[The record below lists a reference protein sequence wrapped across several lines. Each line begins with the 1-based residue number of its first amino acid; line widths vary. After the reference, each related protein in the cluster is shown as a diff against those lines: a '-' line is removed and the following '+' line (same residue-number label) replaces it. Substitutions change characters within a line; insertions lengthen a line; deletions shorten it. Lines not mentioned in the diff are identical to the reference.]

1 MSQEDVSTIR
11 SFYDAFRRKD
21 LPAIFAVLHPQVEF
35 SQSALLPW
43 GGIYRGQ
50 EEAKR
55 FFTTLVAY
63 VESRIDLDE
72 IIDAGE
78 HIVALGHSRGR
89 VKAHDHAFEVA
100 IAHVWTMRQGKA
112 LRFENYLDTPT
123 MLRALYGERA
133 SMT

>member
-1 MSQEDVSTIR
+1 MSQEDVRAIR
-11 SFYDAFRRKD
+11 GLYEAFGRKD
-21 LPAIFAVLHPQVEF
+21 LPAMLAVLHPEVEF
-35 SQSALLPW
+35 YQSTLLPW

-55 FFTTLVAY
+55 FFTTLVGY
-63 VESRIDLDE
+63 VDSRIDLDE

-78 HIVALGHSRGR
+78 HIVAVGHSRGR
-89 VKAHDHAFEVA
+89 VKANDHAFEVA

-133 SMT
+133 STT